1 MSWTFGIE
9 GFYEDDNYRVIER
22 PLNYESQGYSFNPYI
37 FDESGEQVVGCDEYD
52 VFNRKYLPLLLAAPD
67 LLTTLE
73 DVLSAVEPLHV
84 QGYHYIDKANSL
96 ISKIKG
102 GLNGQDL

>member
-9 GFYEDDNYRVIER
+9 DFDEDDVSLVIEK
-22 PLNYESQGYSFNPYI
+22 PLNYESRGYSFNPFI
-37 FDESGEQVVGCDEYD
+37 FDENGEQVVGCDEYN

-84 QGYHYIDKANSL
+84 QGYHYINKANSL

-102 GLNGQDL
+102 DMNG